1 MNFFTTQTPELQ
13 TSLVME
19 QQPQQQQYF
28 TRAQLPERQHHS
40 LVLEAPHRFVYT
52 NDSFAHVV
60 PGKSGETDLGA
71 ARGSRRIVPRP
82 MPAEAIRKA
91 DK

>member
-1 MNFFTTQTPELQ
+1 M
-13 TSLVME
+13 
-19 QQPQQQQYF
+19 
-28 TRAQLPERQHHS
+28 PERQHHS

-60 PGKSGETDLGA
+60 PGKGGETDLGA